1 MRRTPVIGTMVAAA
15 LLLAAC
21 GSNSSNTSSS
31 SSSSSVSAPSTGAG
45 SDSSGSSSSS
55 GSQTAGASQTSGADK
70 GPAPSGSIVVETA
83 FQLKTVDPARMFEP
97 TGLLI
102 DHAMYDTLLTFKGG
116 DVKTPVPDLAE
127 SYTASKDGKIF
138 TFKLRSDAVFSDG
151 SPVTSA
157 DVLFSLQRV
166 AAIKGNP
173 SFLMGGITVTAP
185 DAHTVV
191 LTSATPNPAIPYI
204 VPNSALGIVNS
215 KVVKAAGGSDAA
227 GADTADKAESSLN
240 AASAGS
246 GPYTLTSYS
255 TTSQVVLTA
264 NPKYWGTQPKYAKI
278 VIRNV
283 QANVQKLDVL
293 RNSAQIAVDLSPAQ
307 AQGLSGVQTING
319 ASPNVFFL
327 FTNNNPAIS
336 KTSSNKDFQEAV
348 RYGIDYDSLVT
359 LAGTG
364 AVQAAGIIPTTF
376 VGSLAAGSG
385 VKRDVE
391 RAKAALAKSGL
402 TNPTVTLS
410 YPSDI
415 QVNGLN
421 FGDLASRVQQ
431 NLKEIGI
438 TVTLA
443 GQSVST
449 ALDAYR
455 AGKEELGLW
464 EWGPDFPDPSD
475 YLNFLPGTLVGLRA
489 GWAKG
494 ADPTLEALGAK
505 AAATLDTATR
515 TAQYQQIQKS
525 MNTSGPI
532 MPLLQPAQIL
542 VAAQSVKNLQSN
554 ALWLVNLSELQ

>member
-1 MRRTPVIGTMVAAA
+1 
-15 LLLAAC
+15 
-21 GSNSSNTSSS
+21 
-31 SSSSSVSAPSTGAG
+31 
-45 SDSSGSSSSS
+45 
-55 GSQTAGASQTSGADK
+55 
-70 GPAPSGSIVVETA
+70 
-83 FQLKTVDPARMFEP
+83 MFEP

-102 DHAMYDTLLTFKGG
+102 DHALYDTLLTFKGG

-127 SYTASKDGKIF
+127 SYTASKDGTTF
-138 TFKLRSDAVFSDG
+138 TFKLRQDAVFSDG

-157 DVLFSLQRV
+157 DVVFSLQRV
-166 AAIKGNP
+166 ANIKGNP
-173 SFLMGGITVTAP
+173 SFLMAGITVSAP

-191 LTSATPNPAIPYI
+191 LTSKTPNPAIPYI

-215 KVVKAAGGSDAA
+215 KAVKAAGGTDAA
-227 GADTADKAESSLN
+227 GADTADKAENALN
-240 AASAGS
+240 SASAGS

-264 NPKYWGTQPKYAKI
+264 NPKYWGTKPKYEKI

-293 RNSAQIAVDLSPAQ
+293 KNAAQIAVDLSPAQ
-307 AQGLSGVQTING
+307 AQGVSNVQVVSG

-327 FTNNNPAIS
+327 FSNNNSAVS
-336 KTSSNKDFQEAV
+336 KVTSNKDFQEAV
-348 RYGIDYDSLVT
+348 RYGIDYDGLVK

-364 AVQAAGIIPTTF
+364 AVQAAGIIPSTF
-376 VGSLAAGSG
+376 VGSLAEGSG
-385 VKRDVE
+385 VKRDVD
-391 RAKAALAKSGL
+391 RAKAALARSGL
-402 TNPTVTLS
+402 GNPTVTLS

-431 NLKEIGI
+431 NLKDVGI
-438 TVTLA
+438 TVMLA

-455 AGKEELGLW
+455 AGKNQLGLW

-475 YLNFLPGTLVGLRA
+475 YLNFLPGQLVGLRA

-494 ADPTLEALGAK
+494 ADPALEALGTK
-505 AAATLDTATR
+505 AGTTLDTAAR
-515 TAQYQQIQKS
+515 TTLYQQIQTS
-525 MNTSGPI
+525 MNQSGPI

-542 VAAQSVKNLQSN
+542 VAANSVKNVQSN